1 MMHRDSVNGSKPYDI
16 ELSIVIVNFN
26 TREMIVECLR
36 SIEAQTRDT
45 TYEIVIV
52 DNMST
57 DGSADVIRCKF
68 PNVRLLASATN
79 LGFARANNLAIS
91 HARGRRILLLNPDTL
106 ILEQAIDRLMSF
118 SREHPSNGIWGGRT
132 LYGDG
137 SLNPASCWRRLT
149 VWNLMCSSLGLAF
162 LAPNS
167 SVLNSVA
174 YGGWDRSTVRKV
186 DIVTGC
192 LLLIDRKLWN
202 DLGGFDPAFFMYGE
216 EADLCIR
223 AVKAGAQPI
232 ITPNATIIHYMGA
245 SETSSVDKLIKL
257 FRGKATIVNKHW
269 SFLTRALG
277 RSLLVLWPLIRL
289 IVYGAAAYVTGRF
302 DFEQTANK
310 WRTIWKRRR
319 EWRGGYTLHSAPGW
333 GCS

>member
-1 MMHRDSVNGSKPYDI
+1 MMHRDSVNRSKPSDI

-36 SIEAQTRDT
+36 SIEAQTHDT
-45 TYEIVIV
+45 SYEILVV

-57 DGSADVIRCKF
+57 DGSVDVIRCAF
-68 PNVRLLASATN
+68 PNVRLLASTTN
-79 LGFARANNLAIS
+79 LGFARANNLAVVR
-91 HARGRRILLLNPDTL
+91 ARGGRILLLNPDTL
-106 ILEQAIDRLMSF
+106 VLDQAIDRLMSF
-118 SREHPSNGIWGGRT
+118 SNKYPSNGIWGGRT

-149 VWNLMCSSLGLAF
+149 IWNLMCSALGLAF
-162 LAPNS
+162 LTPNS

-192 LLLIDRKLWN
+192 LLLIDRELWKE
-202 DLGGFDPAFFMYGE
+202 LGGFDPAFFMYGE

-223 AVKAGAQPI
+223 AVKAGARPI

-245 SETSSVDKLIKL
+245 SETSSADKLIKL
-257 FRGKATIVNKHW
+257 FRGKVTLINKHW
-269 SFLTRALG
+269 SPLTRALG
-277 RSLLVLWPLIRL
+277 RTLLVLWPLIRL
-289 IVYGAAAYVTGRF
+289 IIYRAAAHVTGRI
-302 DFEQTANK
+302 DFEWTADTWQTL
-310 WRTIWKRRR
+310 WKRRR
-319 EWRGGYTLHSAPGW
+319 EWIGGYTLGSAA
-333 GCS
+333 S